1 MESSLRLTLFLQRHR
16 LLELV
21 QPNVDML
28 FDFSLFRIYHAHV
41 TEGFGSGLL
50 DQYQQIAFLQNDIRI
65 QTSDEE
71 SVYDYSLCPSH
82 VSKATHG
89 DVPVHYVGR
98 EHFK

>member
-1 MESSLRLTLFLQRHR
+1 MRLTPRLTLFLQRHR

-50 DQYQQIAFLQNDIRI
+50 DQYQQIAFLQNDICVQPSDIDFQPRI
-65 QTSDEE
+65 
-71 SVYDYSLCPSH
+71 
-82 VSKATHG
+82 
-89 DVPVHYVGR
+89 
-98 EHFK
+98 